1 MRLPGVHLS
10 EASHSFFQLIDC
22 FLLHVGSL
30 IPIKK
35 SNTTGDR
42 DESDPIEG
50 AYVLTG
56 GRSVIELQHCLS
68 RSIGA
73 GHLNVAWRQ
82 GAFGDPAG
90 RE

>member
-35 SNTTGDR
+35 SNTTGNR

-56 GRSVIELQHCLS
+56 GNSVIELHHS
-68 RSIGA
+68 RTRA
-73 GHLNVAWRQ
+73 E
-82 GAFGDPAG
+82 FGGIPYRA
-90 RE
+90 